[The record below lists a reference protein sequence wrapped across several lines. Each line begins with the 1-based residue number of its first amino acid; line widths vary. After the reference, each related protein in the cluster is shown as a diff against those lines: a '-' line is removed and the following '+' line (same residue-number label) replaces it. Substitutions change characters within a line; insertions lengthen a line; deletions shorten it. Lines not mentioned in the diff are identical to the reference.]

1 MNTFGRIF
9 RVSLFGESHGP
20 AVGVVI
26 DGVEPG
32 LSLSEKDFLE
42 DPDFDTATVFDQAF
56 HLYKEMQLE
65 AAEPLQR
72 VDHLVQIWE

>member
-20 AVGVVI
+20 AVGAVI

-32 LSLSEKDFLE
+32 LSLSEKGA
-42 DPDFDTATVFDQAF
+42 PKGG
-56 HLYKEMQLE
+56 YG
-65 AAEPLQR
+65 
-72 VDHLVQIWE
+72 LV